1 MLFWTEID
9 VINMNRNNI
18 KRQNSISVYVQLIEY
33 TLVGMDFNNFN

>member
-1 MLFWTEID
+1 
-9 VINMNRNNI
+9 MNRNNI